1 MTNKPWLT
9 DFVIVF
15 FIQNLMYIYM
25 TRFVFVVPRICK
37 LYFKQ
42 LNELG
47 IYFTTVN
54 NILASKL
61 EFAETFC
68 TLSRTFKDHPVIYPV
83 YTIYH
88 VI

>member
-9 DFVIVF
+9 NFVIVL
-15 FIQNLMYIYM
+15 FIQKLMYIQL

-54 NILASKL
+54 NILATKL

-68 TLSRTFKDHPVIYPV
+68 TLSRTSMDQPVIDPV
-83 YTIYH
+83 YMIYH